1 MPYSIPATDVGC
13 AAADSVFE
21 PQHNE
26 IAVTLALI
34 EEWSKKHPQSQP
46 VRNAACPEENRV
58 ANLISKLRMRCT
70 QSLGPAPSQQQLSV
84 AEVQAFSTLLSS
96 FESEAPAQPAHSSS
110 EASMP
115 RSTPALGVVRAAAD
129 SIHEAQQ
136 NEWIDAYH
144 ELGRL
149 DIVVA
154 SLEASGSQVPLSLDI
169 HGADAALETT
179 CIPAHD
185 TGEHWIDPKIMLI
198 LPNAFPNE
206 PSITP

>member
-1 MPYSIPATDVGC
+1 
-13 AAADSVFE
+13 
-21 PQHNE
+21 
-26 IAVTLALI
+26 
-34 EEWSKKHPQSQP
+34 
-46 VRNAACPEENRV
+46 
-58 ANLISKLRMRCT
+58 
-70 QSLGPAPSQQQLSV
+70 
-84 AEVQAFSTLLSS
+84 
-96 FESEAPAQPAHSSS
+96 
-110 EASMP
+110 MP

-169 HGADAALETT
+169 HGVDAALETT

>member
-1 MPYSIPATDVGC
+1 
-13 AAADSVFE
+13 
-21 PQHNE
+21 
-26 IAVTLALI
+26 
-34 EEWSKKHPQSQP
+34 
-46 VRNAACPEENRV
+46 
-58 ANLISKLRMRCT
+58 
-70 QSLGPAPSQQQLSV
+70 
-84 AEVQAFSTLLSS
+84 
-96 FESEAPAQPAHSSS
+96 
-110 EASMP
+110 MP

-179 CIPAHD
+179 SIPAHD
-185 TGEHWIDPKIMLI
+185 AG
-198 LPNAFPNE
+198 
-206 PSITP
+206 